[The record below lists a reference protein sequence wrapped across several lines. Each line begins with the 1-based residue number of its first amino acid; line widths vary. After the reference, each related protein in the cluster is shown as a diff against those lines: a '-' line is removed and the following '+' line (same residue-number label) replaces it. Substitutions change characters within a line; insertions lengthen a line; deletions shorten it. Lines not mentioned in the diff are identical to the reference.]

1 MFPEISTKETYFVL
15 EETLETI
22 QRSQVVATEECQSYW
37 VTLSQPVEFQKLSL
51 QQSHHMVW
59 VIMVRVREKEG
70 GNCLDNVNEESS
82 QVEA

>member
-1 MFPEISTKETYFVL
+1 MSTKETYFVL

-37 VTLSQPVEFQKLSL
+37 VTPSQPVEFQKLSL

-70 GNCLDNVNEESS
+70 RNCLDNVNEESS
-82 QVEA
+82 QVEEA